1 MDPKRQ
7 KLISVF
13 MERNSKINL
22 SAIRN
27 ADDIYTKHILDALE
41 IWNIAQRNEL
51 YIHYT
56 THQKQCFVCDLGTG
70 GGFPLLP
77 LAIKRPAYRYTGL
90 DARKKKLWAINEMIT
105 ELWLT
110 NAKTFRSR
118 AEEHT
123 MKYDIVTARW
133 VAHAEMLIPRVE
145 KLLKKSGTAFL
156 YKMYTRDED
165 AYIVERCTNND
176 RHYYRHKYM
185 SEDGKDLIIYTM
197 KRM

>member
-1 MDPKRQ
+1 MKESRN

-27 ADDIYTKHILDALE
+27 PDDIYTKHILDALE
-41 IWNIAQRNEL
+41 VWNIPARNDL
-51 YIHYT
+51 YTSYT
-56 THQKQCFVCDLGTG
+56 DTQKQCFVCDLGTG
-70 GGFPLLP
+70 WWFPLLP
-77 LAIKRPAYRYTGL
+77 LAIQRPAYRYTGL
-90 DARKKKLWAINEMIT
+90 DARKKKLSAINKMIT

-123 MKYDIVTARW
+123 MRYDIVTARW
-133 VAHAEMLIPRVE
+133 VAHAEMLLPRVE

-156 YKMYTRDED
+156 YKMWTWDED
-165 AYIVERCTNND
+165 AYIVERCTNQD
-176 RHYYRHKYM
+176 RHYSRHKYM
-185 SEDGKDLIIYTM
+185 SEDGKDLIIYTI